1 MRFLAVSLSVLT
13 SVSGTILSDSG
24 CSCVVTKTALTAP
37 GAATSIAAGCSVKPD
52 WLLST
57 SKWCLTDQVASP
69 GCGTLQAGFGWA
81 DSCAV
86 AGFPT
91 FSVSGPPSLLSS
103 DQTPTIFYTGQI
115 LTVNWTTRNIAV
127 DEWLRLTYMGVSLRT
142 LTTGSGV
149 NITAGNFSVR
159 ISDSANSLTPTGGS
173 PLTLSTTNPLL
184 SVNSAQ
190 NITVLQSKIVAANV
204 FDGNRTVGTGSIVT
218 DNRNVTIQ
226 WISAGEATIGVATVT
241 IKSNGGFGG
250 GTTVG
255 TPITG
260 IIVGPGNMTVNY
272 TLPRTFVPGGGGGG
286 GGGTTYSA
294 QISVQSPGVGVAPYT
309 LSSTGFTLVAAP
321 TPSPSPTSSN
331 SATKTSSGTPST
343 TPTMSLG
350 ASFSGTSSIT
360 PTVSLTATASL
371 SFGATP
377 STSSTI
383 SVSPSVTPTLSLTP
397 SVTPTAS
404 SSTSLTQTPAP
415 SVDYVGIAKAAAA
428 ESDAKTGVI
437 VGGAIGGLIALV
449 ALSFV
454 AFKINQR
461 YEAHLRRARRLRAP
475 ARNYEEEA
483 RNIYGVQQQ
492 TIGEGGTVMY
502 QVTMPQPQQQRP
514 SPGRGYQSSSSR
526 RLGSRR
532 S

>member
-1 MRFLAVSLSVLT
+1 MFAILAGTLVFFS
-13 SVSGTILSDSG
+13 SVSATLLSDSG
-24 CSCVVTKTALTAP
+24 CSCVVTKTAVTAP
-37 GAATSIAAGCSVKPD
+37 GAATTIAAGCTIKPD
-52 WLLST
+52 WLSSS
-57 SKWCLTDQVASP
+57 SKWCLTDQVATP
-69 GCGTLQAGFGWA
+69 GCGTLQAGFGYV
-81 DSCAV
+81 DTCAL
-86 AGFPT
+86 AGFP
-91 FSVSGPPSLLSS
+91 FFNISGPPQLSP
-103 DQTPTIFYTGQI
+103 DQTPTTFYTGQI
-115 LTVNWTTRNIAV
+115 LTVNWTSQNIAV

-149 NITAGNFSVR
+149 NVTAGTFSTR
-159 ISDSANSLTPTGGS
+159 ISDSTNSITPTNGS
-173 PLTLSTTNPLL
+173 SLVLSTTNPLI
-184 SVNSAQ
+184 SVSSQQ
-190 NITVLQSKIVAANV
+190 NITILQSKIVAANV
-204 FDGNRTVGTGSIVT
+204 FDGNRTVGTGSIVC
-218 DNRNVTIQ
+218 DNRNVTVQ
-226 WISAGEATIGVATVT
+226 WISAGEANVGIATVT

-260 IIVGPGNMTVNY
+260 IVVSPGNMTVNY

-286 GGGTTYSA
+286 GGTTYSA
-294 QISVQSPGVGVAPYT
+294 QISVQSPGAGVAPYT
-309 LSSTGFTLVAAP
+309 LSSTAFTLVAAP
-321 TPSPSPTSSN
+321 TPTPSQTASIT
-331 SATKTSSGTPST
+331 ATKTSSGTPST

-397 SVTPTAS
+397 SITPTT
-404 SSTSLTQTPAP
+404 SSTASITQTPAP

-428 ESDAKTGVI
+428 ESDAKTGAI
-437 VGGAIGGLIALV
+437 VGGAIGGLIGLV

-461 YEAHLRRARRLRAP
+461 YEAHLRRSRRLRTP
-475 ARNYEEEA
+475 GRNYEQEA
-483 RNIYGVQQQ
+483 RNLYGQQP
-492 TIGEGGTVMY
+492 TIGEGTTVMY
-502 QVTMPQPQQQRP
+502 QVTMPQPQQQQQQRL
-514 SPGRGYQSSSSR
+514 SNSRGYQSNNR
-526 RLGSRR
+526 RIGRR

>member
-1 MRFLAVSLSVLT
+1 MRFLAPALCVLSL
-13 SVSGTILSDSG
+13 VSGTILSDSG

-37 GAATSIAAGCSVKPD
+37 GAATSITAGCSVKPD

-69 GCGTLQAGFGWA
+69 GCGTLQASFGWA

-91 FSVSGPPSLLSS
+91 FNVSGSPQLAP
-103 DQTPTIFYTGQI
+103 DQTPTTFYTGQTLI
-115 LTVNWTTRNIAV
+115 LNWTSQNIAV
-127 DEWLRLTYMGVSLRT
+127 DEWLRVAYMGVSLRT

-149 NITAGNFSVR
+149 NITAGSFSVR
-159 ISDSANSLTPTGGS
+159 ISDSANSITPAGGS
-173 PLTLSTTNPLL
+173 PLTLSTTNP
-184 SVNSAQ
+184 SVTSNSQ
-190 NITVLQSKIVAANV
+190 VNITVLQSKIVSATV
-204 FDGNRTVGTGSIVT
+204 FDGNRTVGAGSIVT

-226 WISAGEATIGVATVT
+226 WISAGEANVGIATVT

-260 IIVGPGNMTVNY
+260 IVVSPGNMTVNY

-286 GGGTTYSA
+286 GTTYSA
-294 QISVQSPGVGVAPYT
+294 QISVQSPGAGVAPYT
-309 LSSTGFTLVAAP
+309 LSSTGFTLIAAP
-321 TPSPSPTSSN
+321 TPTPSPTASN
-331 SATKTSSGTPST
+331 SATKTPSSTPST

-350 ASFSGTSSIT
+350 ASFSGTPSIT

-377 STSSTI
+377 SISLSS
-383 SVSPSVTPTLSLTP
+383 SVTP
-397 SVTPTAS
+397 SVTPTISVTSSQTPTVSTTAS
-404 SSTSLTQTPAP
+404 VTQTPVP
-415 SVDYVGIAKAAAA
+415 SVDYIGMAKAAAA
-428 ESDAKTGVI
+428 QNESQTGAI
-437 VGGAIGGLIALV
+437 VGGAIGGLVALV
-449 ALSFV
+449 VLAFV
-454 AFKINQR
+454 AFKLNQR

-483 RNIYGVQQQ
+483 RSLYGVQP
-492 TIGEGGTVMY
+492 TIDAGGTVMY
-502 QVTMPQPQQQRP
+502 QVTMPQPQQQQRP

-526 RLGSRR
+526 RMGRR

>member
-1 MRFLAVSLSVLT
+1 MMRFLAVSLSVLT

-115 LTVNWTTRNIAV
+115 LTVNWTTQNIAV

-241 IKSNGGFGG
+241 IRSNGGGGGG

-286 GGGTTYSA
+286 GTTYSA

-309 LSSTGFTLVAAP
+309 LSSTGFTLVAAL

-331 SATKTSSGTPST
+331 SASKTSSGTPST

-360 PTVSLTATASL
+360 PTVSLTTTASL

-383 SVSPSVTPTLSLTP
+383 SVSPSVTPTLSQTP

-475 ARNYEEEA
+475 ARNYEEES

>member
-1 MRFLAVSLSVLT
+1 MMHFLAPALCVLSL
-13 SVSGTILSDSG
+13 VSGTILSDSG

-37 GAATSIAAGCSVKPD
+37 GAATSITAGCSVKPD

-69 GCGTLQAGFGWA
+69 GCGTLQADFGWA

-91 FSVSGPPSLLSS
+91 FNVSGSPQLAP
-103 DQTPTIFYTGQI
+103 DQTPTTFYTGQT
-115 LTVNWTTRNIAV
+115 LTVNWTSQNIAV
-127 DEWLRLTYMGVSLRT
+127 DEWLRVAYMGVSLRT

-149 NITAGNFSVR
+149 NITAGSFSVR
-159 ISDSANSLTPTGGS
+159 ISDSANSITPAGGS
-173 PLTLSTTNPLL
+173 PLTLSTTNP
-184 SVNSAQ
+184 SVTSNSQ
-190 NITVLQSKIVAANV
+190 VNITVLQSKIVSATV
-204 FDGNRTVGTGSIVT
+204 FDGNRTVGAGSIVT

-226 WISAGEATIGVATVT
+226 WISAGEANVGIATVT

-260 IIVGPGNMTVNY
+260 IVVSAGNMTVNY

-294 QISVQSPGVGVAPYT
+294 QISVQSPGAGVAPYT
-309 LSSTGFTLVAAP
+309 LSSTGFTLIAAP
-321 TPSPSPTSSN
+321 TPTPSPTASN
-331 SATKTSSGTPST
+331 SATKTPSSTSST

-350 ASFSGTSSIT
+350 ASFSGTPSIT

-377 STSSTI
+377 SISLSS
-383 SVSPSVTPTLSLTP
+383 SVTP
-397 SVTPTAS
+397 SVTPTISVTSSQTPTVSTTAS
-404 SSTSLTQTPAP
+404 VTQTPAP
-415 SVDYVGIAKAAAA
+415 SVDYIGMAKAAAA
-428 ESDAKTGVI
+428 QNESQTGAI
-437 VGGAIGGLIALV
+437 VGGAIGGLVALV
-449 ALSFV
+449 VLAFV
-454 AFKINQR
+454 AFKLNQR

-483 RNIYGVQQQ
+483 RSLYGVQP
-492 TIGEGGTVMY
+492 TIDAGGTVMY
-502 QVTMPQPQQQRP
+502 QVTMPQPQQQQRP

-526 RLGSRR
+526 RMGRR